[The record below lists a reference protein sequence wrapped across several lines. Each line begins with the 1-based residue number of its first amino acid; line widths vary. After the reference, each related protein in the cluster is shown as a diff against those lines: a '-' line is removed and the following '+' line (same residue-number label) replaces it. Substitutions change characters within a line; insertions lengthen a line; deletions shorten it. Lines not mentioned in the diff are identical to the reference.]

1 MASVILPSG
10 KETPVSA
17 VLFDNDGTL
26 VDTHDLLL
34 TSFQYATKEVLGEV
48 FSEEMYMKGVGTP
61 LADQMFDFT
70 DDPAEAKELLSVYRK
85 YNKSIHDR
93 MIKPFEGMDQALA
106 QLKDAGLRLGVVT
119 SKLHSLAWHG
129 LEVTGLSSYFDF
141 LIGPDDFPEH
151 KPEPGPVLE
160 GCRRMGFDP
169 ANCVYVGDS
178 PFDIHSGN
186 GAGTTTIA
194 VLWGMFT
201 REKLAVENPD
211 IYCETV
217 SDLVKAFNL

>member
-1 MASVILPSG
+1 M
-10 KETPVSA
+10 
-17 VLFDNDGTL
+17 
-26 VDTHDLLL
+26 
-34 TSFQYATKEVLGEV
+34 
-48 FSEEMYMKGVGTP
+48 
-61 LADQMFDFT
+61 
-70 DDPAEAKELLSVYRK
+70 
-85 YNKSIHDR
+85 
-93 MIKPFEGMDQALA
+93 
-106 QLKDAGLRLGVVT
+106 
-119 SKLHSLAWHG
+119 
-129 LEVTGLSSYFDF
+129 SSYFDF

-160 GCRRMGFDP
+160 GCRRMGFNP